1 MFVTRKGN
9 SLNRS
14 NIWAEMKRLCIK
26 AGVLAS
32 KVFPHNLR
40 HLFGKTYYAV
50 YQDIVR
56 LSDILGHSSINTA
69 RIYNSGKRRSTPQEN
84 SKSRSYTGLFSTRY
98 NIIIDYVVII
108 SFAKVIVNNFHYI
121 LDKNRS

>member
-1 MFVTRKGN
+1 MQGKNRVIFIPSKLCKMLQRYIREKNIKNGAVFVTRKGN
-9 SLNRS
+9 PLNRS

-56 LSDILGHSSINTA
+56 LSDILGHS
-69 RIYNSGKRRSTPQEN
+69 
-84 SKSRSYTGLFSTRY
+84 
-98 NIIIDYVVII
+98 V
-108 SFAKVIVNNFHYI
+108 
-121 LDKNRS
+121 